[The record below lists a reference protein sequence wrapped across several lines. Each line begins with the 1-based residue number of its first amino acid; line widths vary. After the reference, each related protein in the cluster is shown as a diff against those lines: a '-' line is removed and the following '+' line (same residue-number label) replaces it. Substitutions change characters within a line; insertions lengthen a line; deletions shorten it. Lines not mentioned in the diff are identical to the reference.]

1 MPRRRHAPPPPV
13 DEEWEAYD
21 SADPALATSLLA
33 PRYQVLRLLGRG
45 AFGSTWHVRE
55 ASTGREAVARL
66 VHDAV
71 ARDETARAHI
81 RRLARAD
88 LAVDH
93 PHIVRTWEVA
103 AATGHVPYVVC
114 EYVDGSDLASVMREE
129 GRMALP
135 RALGIA
141 RDVADALAAAH
152 GRGIVSGNL
161 RPSGVLVE
169 RASGRAKV
177 YEFDSPL
184 FGESGLL
191 NDATWAAPEQ
201 LEDPGEG
208 PRPGADLYALG
219 GMLYA
224 MLAGAPPIAGATGY
238 EAVKRKVEGRFTP
251 VATLRPD
258 VPRVVENLL
267 DYLLAGDPARRGTAA
282 QALTE
287 LTFILRSL

>member
-1 MPRRRHAPPPPV
+1 MPRRHASRPPPE
-13 DEEWEAYD
+13 DEWEPYD
-21 SADPALATSLLA
+21 SADPALAGSLLA
-33 PRYQVLRLLGRG
+33 PRYELVRLLGRG
-45 AFGSTWHVRE
+45 ALGATWHVRE
-55 ASTGREAVARL
+55 QATGREAVARII
-66 VHDAV
+66 HDAV
-71 ARDETARAHI
+71 ARDATARAHI

-93 PHIVRTWEVA
+93 PHIVHTYEVA
-103 AATGHVPYVVC
+103 AARQRVPYVVC
-114 EYVDGSDLASVMREE
+114 EYVDGTDLASVMRAE

-141 RDVADALAAAH
+141 RDAAEALVAAH
-152 GRGIVSGNL
+152 RRGIVSGNL

-184 FGESGLL
+184 FGDAGLL
-191 NDATWAAPEQ
+191 NDPTWAAPEQ

-208 PRPGADLYALG
+208 PRPTADLYALG

-224 MLAGAPPIAGATGY
+224 MLTGTPPFAGATGFD
-238 EAVKRKVEGRFTP
+238 AVRKKLEGAFTP
-251 VATLRPD
+251 VAKLRPD

-267 DYLLAGDPARRGTAA
+267 DCLLAGDPARRGTAA
-282 QALTE
+282 QALGE
-287 LTFILRSL
+287 LTFILGSL